1 MDTTE
6 NTKKV
11 DKVDVAEEGSRRF
24 SILVLMASILSIGSL
39 AWSTWSF
46 IDLYKVD
53 ALTIDKL
60 GDLSL
65 ISLSAAAT
73 MDLVWSATMVAQ
85 YQGQKLMGTLPKG
98 KRPFDFLPVIGWI
111 EALFVAGLLGYHG
124 TTIGGG
130 AAAFAAVLPVFT
142 KLTWTM
148 ALNGLK
154 DPSDLT
160 DEEKALM
167 AAKKRKSKLTRA
179 EADATAEQHEA
190 EMIKRERE
198 HEAVLSEQRRQAEI
212 EREKVQAQI
221 ERQKLEQQA
230 EFELEK
236 AKLEGDAEI
245 KGMRQQLG
253 ARIQIETLRTQ
264 QQISL
269 ERMDAEQELRLRRPL
284 EVNVIQGSAVTRPQL
299 TRAEAEEDGDSDDA
313 LSELRLSRADQRKA
327 MLAARYYAADAAE
340 GGITKAAFAKA
351 LNTGA
356 PRVTEATTAFSLKWF
371 SENGLSELLDRATD
385 EYKAA
390 MGL

>member
-6 NTKKV
+6 STNKV
-11 DKVDVAEEGSRRF
+11 DIVEEGPKRF
-24 SILVLMASILSIGSL
+24 SVLVLMASILSIGSL

-53 ALTIDKL
+53 ALTIEKL
-60 GDLSL
+60 GGLSL
-65 ISLSAAAT
+65 ISLSAAVT
-73 MDLVWSATMVAQ
+73 MDVVWSATMVAQ
-85 YQGQKLMGTLPKG
+85 YQGQKLLGKFPFRDKG
-98 KRPFDFLPVIGWI
+98 KVRDFLPAIGWI

-130 AAAFAAVLPVFT
+130 AAGFAAVLPVFT

-160 DEEKALM
+160 DEEKAQM

-179 EADATAEQHEA
+179 EADATAEQHQA

-198 HEAVLSEQRRQAEI
+198 HQATLAEQRRQAEI
-212 EREKVQAQI
+212 EHEQVQARI
-221 ERQKLEQQA
+221 KRQKLEQQA
-230 EFELEK
+230 QFELEK
-236 AKLEGDAEI
+236 AKLEGDAEV

-269 ERMDAEQELRLRRPL
+269 ERMDAEQELRLRSPL
-284 EVNVIQGSAVTRPQL
+284 GVNVIQGSAVIRPQL
-299 TRAEAEEDGDSDDA
+299 SKAESDEDSDGDDA
-313 LSELRLSRADQRKA
+313 LAELRLTKADQRKA

-351 LNTGA
+351 LSTGA

-371 SENGLSELLDRATD
+371 SENGLSELLDRATE

>member
-1 MDTTE
+1 MDKTE
-6 NTKKV
+6 NVEKV
-11 DKVDVAEEGSRRF
+11 EITEDKVKRF
-24 SILVLMASILSIGSL
+24 STLVLMASILSIGSL

-53 ALTIDKL
+53 ALTIEKL
-60 GDLSL
+60 GNLSL
-65 ISLSAAAT
+65 ISLCAAAT
-73 MDLVWSATMVAQ
+73 MDVVWSATMVAQ
-85 YQGQKLMGTLPKG
+85 YQGQKLVRKV
-98 KRPFDFLPVIGWI
+98 PFRKSEYDFLPLIGWA
-111 EALFVAGLLGYHG
+111 EALFVAALLGYHG
-124 TTIGGG
+124 TKIGGG

-160 DEEKALM
+160 DEEKAQM

-179 EADATAEQHEA
+179 EAEATAEQHEA

-198 HEAVLSEQRRQAEI
+198 HEAILAEQRRQAEI
-212 EREKVQAQI
+212 EHEKVQAEI
-221 ERQKLEQQA
+221 ERRKLEQRA

-236 AKLEGDAEI
+236 AKLEGEAEV
-245 KGMRQQLG
+245 KGMRQQLS

-264 QQISL
+264 QTISL
-269 ERMDAEQELRLRRPL
+269 ERMDAEQELRLRQPL
-284 EVNVIQGSAVTRPQL
+284 GVQVIQGQAVARPQL
-299 TRAEAEEDGDSDDA
+299 AKADDEADDA
-313 LSELRLSRADQRKA
+313 EGDAVLAELHLTKAEQRKA

-340 GGITKAAFAKA
+340 GGITKSAFAKA

-356 PRVTEATTAFSLKWF
+356 PRVTEATTAFTLEWF
-371 SENGLSELLDRATD
+371 AQNGLGEFLERATE

-390 MGL
+390 MGR

>member
-1 MDTTE
+1 MDKTE
-6 NTKKV
+6 NVEKAEITE
-11 DKVDVAEEGSRRF
+11 DKVKRF
-24 SILVLMASILSIGSL
+24 STLVLMASILSIGSL

-53 ALTIDKL
+53 ALTIEKL
-60 GDLSL
+60 GNLSL
-65 ISLSAAAT
+65 ISLCAAAT
-73 MDLVWSATMVAQ
+73 MDVVWSATMVAQ
-85 YQGQKLMGTLPKG
+85 YQGQKLIRKI
-98 KRPFDFLPVIGWI
+98 PFRKNEYDFLPLIGWA
-111 EALFVAGLLGYHG
+111 EALFVAALLGYHG

-160 DEEKALM
+160 DEEKAQM

-179 EADATAEQHEA
+179 EAEATAEQHEA

-198 HEAVLSEQRRQAEI
+198 HEAILAEQRRQAEI
-212 EREKVQAQI
+212 EHEKVQAEI
-221 ERQKLEQQA
+221 ERRKLEQRA

-236 AKLEGDAEI
+236 AKLEGEAEV
-245 KGMRQQLG
+245 KGMRQQLS

-264 QQISL
+264 QTISL
-269 ERMDAEQELRLRRPL
+269 ERMDAEQELRLRQPL
-284 EVNVIQGSAVTRPQL
+284 GVQVIQGQAVARPQL
-299 TRAEAEEDGDSDDA
+299 AKADDEADDA
-313 LSELRLSRADQRKA
+313 EGDAVLAELHLTKAEQRKA

-340 GGITKAAFAKA
+340 GGITKSAFAKA

-356 PRVTEATTAFSLKWF
+356 PRVTEATTAFTLEWF
-371 SENGLSELLDRATD
+371 AQNGLGEFLERATE

-390 MGL
+390 MGR